1 MKSRPKKRTQ
11 SLRSFRGS
19 QASCQA
25 TVGFPDESI
34 FHPRPSTQGT
44 QAARVSSST
53 GSSCMSSCCSSES
66 SQSIL
71 KLLKHRETNSAVA
84 RLCRRTG
91 TSPRRKRHSNVA
103 PASKC
108 QTEWPRAFGAVATTP
123 DHCTAQQPEQSN
135 AMQFAP
141 CDPPKS
147 GEGLASLEVP
157 PNGSDQSNEPEVRQ
171 LRLGLL

>member
-1 MKSRPKKRTQ
+1 MPSYCR
-11 SLRSFRGS
+11 L
-19 QASCQA
+19 
-25 TVGFPDESI
+25 
-34 FHPRPSTQGT
+34 PR
-44 QAARVSSST
+44 RVDISSSAIHT
-53 GSSCMSSCCSSES
+53 GHSSCEGLILHW
-66 SQSIL
+66 QQLYVFVLLLGKLL